1 MRKTRIVLILL
12 LALMLICVTG
22 CSQSSGELKDKP
34 LANITTIA
42 DFSNGE
48 SDAFYASNGYTDGS
62 IYDAWWSKSNV
73 LYPEDTMKLTIN
85 KISDNER
92 PGECTADYSSSEVKS
107 FDFYGYGDFEVCMK
121 PSGKQGT
128 VSSFLMRTGNYD
140 TPTGSTEPNPWDEIS
155 IEFFGNITTKVVFNY
170 YINGVGGHEFEYD
183 LGFDASENFHEYGYR
198 WTRECI
204 VWFVDDIPVYKVKA
218 SEKTPLPS
226 SAGRIIMNYICST
239 EETEG
244 TIGEFSNPGN
254 EGTEY
259 KWITT
264 SAQVEWSENDVVGEE
279 PGEEPG
285 GEEPGGEEPGGEE
298 PGGEEPGGE
307 EPGGE
312 EPGEEEPVPVLPENN
327 GITIDGVNVKFETDT
342 YIVSTDSENNTMN
355 VKYENVSGNS
365 YKNISAGTDTLSEGH
380 NKFTFT
386 VLNNGTESVKLRI
399 DLLAGS
405 ENKADG
411 ITVVN
416 GSECIFTSSD
426 GAVVTIAAA
435 ATETITVTY
444 SGTPGTVNIF
454 IDSATWNDESVHS
467 GDITFSGFEFSGEAG
482 TVSDDLVDPKYW
494 IIDFAKQG
502 EQGFYAA
509 DGYANNDDMFNC
521 YWENECAV
529 IENGVMN
536 MTVKKDS
543 NNKNP
548 TGYLGAEYRTDVK
561 RSYGYY
567 AVCMKPAKG
576 SGLVSSF
583 FTYTNNPRWDEIDIE
598 FLGKDTT
605 KVQFNYYTD
614 GVGNHEKLYDLGF
627 DAAEDFHV
635 YAFEWKPDSITWYVD
650 GVAVYSVNQD
660 IPEYP
665 QQIMINIWNCIGHDD
680 WTGALDDGALPATA
694 QYKWIAYIPS
704 ENN

>member
-1 MRKTRIVLILL
+1 MTR
-12 LALMLICVTG
+12 
-22 CSQSSGELKDKP
+22 
-34 LANITTIA
+34 
-42 DFSNGE
+42 
-48 SDAFYASNGYTDGS
+48 AF
-62 IYDAWWSKSNV
+62 
-73 LYPEDTMKLTIN
+73 
-85 KISDNER
+85 
-92 PGECTADYSSSEVKS
+92 TAD
-107 FDFYGYGDFEVCMK
+107 
-121 PSGKQGT
+121 
-128 VSSFLMRTGNYD
+128 
-140 TPTGSTEPNPWDEIS
+140 
-155 IEFFGNITTKVVFNY
+155 
-170 YINGVGGHEFEYD
+170 
-183 LGFDASENFHEYGYR
+183 
-198 WTRECI
+198 
-204 VWFVDDIPVYKVKA
+204 
-218 SEKTPLPS
+218 
-226 SAGRIIMNYICST
+226 
-239 EETEG
+239 
-244 TIGEFSNPGN
+244 
-254 EGTEY
+254 
-259 KWITT
+259 
-264 SAQVEWSENDVVGEE
+264 
-279 PGEEPG
+279 
-285 GEEPGGEEPGGEE
+285 
-298 PGGEEPGGE
+298 
-307 EPGGE
+307 
-312 EPGEEEPVPVLPENN
+312 
-327 GITIDGVNVKFETDT
+327 
-342 YIVSTDSENNTMN
+342 
-355 VKYENVSGNS
+355 
-365 YKNISAGTDTLSEGH
+365 
-380 NKFTFT
+380 
-386 VLNNGTESVKLRI
+386 
-399 DLLAGS
+399 
-405 ENKADG
+405 
-411 ITVVN
+411 
-416 GSECIFTSSD
+416 
-426 GAVVTIAAA
+426 
-435 ATETITVTY
+435 
-444 SGTPGTVNIF
+444 
-454 IDSATWNDESVHS
+454 S

-494 IIDFAKQG
+494 IIDFANQE

-509 DGYANNDDMFNC
+509 DGYTNGDMFNC
-521 YWENECAV
+521 YWGNECAV

-536 MTVKKDS
+536 MTVKQDS

>member
-22 CSQSSGELKDKP
+22 CSQCSGELKDKP

-73 LYPEDTMKLTIN
+73 LYSEDTMKLTIN

-279 PGEEPG
+279 PGEEPD
-285 GEEPGGEEPGGEE
+285 GEEPGGEE

-312 EPGEEEPVPVLPENN
+312 EPGEEPGGEEPGGEEPGGEPGGEEPGGEELAA
-327 GITIDGVNVKFETDT
+327 
-342 YIVSTDSENNTMN
+342 
-355 VKYENVSGNS
+355 
-365 YKNISAGTDTLSEGH
+365 KN
-380 NKFTFT
+380 
-386 VLNNGTESVKLRI
+386 
-399 DLLAGS
+399 LAAKS
-405 ENKADG
+405 L
-411 ITVVN
+411 
-416 GSECIFTSSD
+416 
-426 GAVVTIAAA
+426 AV
-435 ATETITVTY
+435 
-444 SGTPGTVNIF
+444 
-454 IDSATWNDESVHS
+454 
-467 GDITFSGFEFSGEAG
+467 
-482 TVSDDLVDPKYW
+482 
-494 IIDFAKQG
+494 
-502 EQGFYAA
+502 
-509 DGYANNDDMFNC
+509 
-521 YWENECAV
+521 
-529 IENGVMN
+529 
-536 MTVKKDS
+536 
-543 NNKNP
+543 KNP
-548 TGYLGAEYRTDVK
+548 VVK
-561 RSYGYY
+561 N
-567 AVCMKPAKG
+567 PAKKNL
-576 SGLVSSF
+576 SPYF
-583 FTYTNNPRWDEIDIE
+583 PR
-598 FLGKDTT
+598 TT
-605 KVQFNYYTD
+605 
-614 GVGNHEKLYDLGF
+614 E
-627 DAAEDFHV
+627 
-635 YAFEWKPDSITWYVD
+635 
-650 GVAVYSVNQD
+650 
-660 IPEYP
+660 
-665 QQIMINIWNCIGHDD
+665 
-680 WTGALDDGALPATA
+680 
-694 QYKWIAYIPS
+694 
-704 ENN
+704 